1 MLNSHLSYKIILQQR
16 VRAHHPPKPKR
27 WSIHTSTHTTK
38 KAKGPHKCLKKCK
51 REMATILSLMNLCL
65 TKKRPMRMMFIR
77 AQMPINWQIRHILT
91 ARIFI
96 KRARTAIRAKCR
108 NIMKIEISSIS
119 RIIES
124 KMFKM
129 ILCRIFLRVHKG
141 RIKDRKEIT
150 QEGTS
155 DLWLLSSL
163 SRVNS
168 KTGRIWNVKHM
179 QRLSAGKR

>member
-16 VRAHHPPKPKR
+16 VHAHHPPKPKW

-38 KAKGPHKCLKKCK
+38 KVKGPHKCLKKCR

-108 NIMKIEISSIS
+108 NIMKIES
-119 RIIES
+119 R
-124 KMFKM
+124 MFKM
-129 ILCRIFLRVHKG
+129 ILCQIFLRVLKG
-141 RIKDRKEIT
+141 QIKDRKEIT
-150 QEGTS
+150 REGTS

-168 KTGRIWNVKHM
+168 KTGRTWNVKHM
-179 QRLSAGKR
+179 RRLSAGKR